1 MKFVI
6 STKSDRD
13 MMFVVSEFLPEE
25 DADVGHEKASF
36 EFARLIAEMPPHLKE
51 SGNTSCVCVLKCE

>member
-1 MKFVI
+1 
-6 STKSDRD
+6 

-51 SGNTSCVCVLKCE
+51 SGNTSCVCVRVCVEV